1 MKRIIKILATVIFA
15 AMLMACICPITFAA
29 DADTLTVTSA
39 EVTGERGETVEVS
52 LVVVENPGFAALRIT
67 VEETEGFTVTETTN
81 GTVMK
86 TMTSKKNILWDD
98 SKNSTKTGV
107 LVTLK
112 ITIDADATAGRNIIN
127 VTLRECYNAD
137 LKKVNVSIAPIVI
150 NVTAPAD
157 ADPVETDPIVTD
169 PVDTTP
175 VETDPIVSDPIET
188 DPIETDPVES
198 DSSSES
204 ANDKPSKFPE
214 ASDTETKTETNTETQ
229 DVATEPENE
238 TQTGNEIESSDDI
251 SADSSSTEAVGETEP
266 AAPADTL
273 VIEIEEVSAARGD
286 VIKVVLNV
294 TANPGISG
302 LIITVPEISG
312 FDLRDVAN
320 GTVMDTM
327 TSGINILWDGLSDS
341 TETGRLVTLTYM
353 VSDSAPLGNNSVSI
367 KVRSCFNASGKEVA
381 VVIDPIVI
389 TVAGEN
395 SEGANTET
403 PDGGNDADTGNGCA
417 GGCSGEIGVG
427 AIIITTFIAG
437 TWFFKKK
444 H

>member
-1 MKRIIKILATVIFA
+1 M
-15 AMLMACICPITFAA
+15 
-29 DADTLTVTSA
+29 
-39 EVTGERGETVEVS
+39 
-52 LVVVENPGFAALRIT
+52 
-67 VEETEGFTVTETTN
+67 
-81 GTVMK
+81 
-86 TMTSKKNILWDD
+86 
-98 SKNSTKTGV
+98 
-107 LVTLK
+107 
-112 ITIDADATAGRNIIN
+112 
-127 VTLRECYNAD
+127 
-137 LKKVNVSIAPIVI
+137 
-150 NVTAPAD
+150 
-157 ADPVETDPIVTD
+157 
-169 PVDTTP
+169 
-175 VETDPIVSDPIET
+175 
-188 DPIETDPVES
+188 
-198 DSSSES
+198 
-204 ANDKPSKFPE
+204 
-214 ASDTETKTETNTETQ
+214 
-229 DVATEPENE
+229 
-238 TQTGNEIESSDDI
+238 
-251 SADSSSTEAVGETEP
+251 
-266 AAPADTL
+266 
-273 VIEIEEVSAARGD
+273 
-286 VIKVVLNV
+286 IKVVLNV

-302 LIITVPEISG
+302 LIITVPQISG

-437 TWFFKKK
+437 AWFFRKK